1 MILIYIYMIYNI
13 YYKPSWLG
21 LTPSLYGSRR
31 SLWKLEVWKIKFD
44 WTGRWPLAPPKKL
57 AKRPDSGQLR
67 TTNGL
72 SVAILCS
79 DSGRLD
85 ANVHLRLKK
94 DCTLLTRASRHS
106 NQGSSPVS
114 PASPESSPP
123 GPSPS
128 PRKP

>member
-1 MILIYIYMIYNI
+1 MIYNI

-72 SVAILCS
+72 SIAILCS

-94 DCTLLTRASRHS
+94 DCTGFTAQQPRLLT
-106 NQGSSPVS
+106 GVT
-114 PASPESSPP
+114 
-123 GPSPS
+123 GLT
-128 PRKP
+128 